1 MAIKNDQGIVLRTYS
16 FGEADKVVV
25 LISATSGKLRCVA
38 KGIRKTK
45 SRFGGRL
52 EQFVHV
58 DLVLYEGRNLGT
70 ITQAEVVEAYP
81 KLRTD
86 LEAVSVAATM
96 AEITDLVVQED
107 EPSIGMFLLLQRGL
121 GALEQ
126 GGHRTD
132 LLTHFMLRTAG
143 IIGFTPALDACASC
157 GSDAI
162 ERFSFSAGGAVCRN
176 CSPTDSVLLR
186 VGVADHLL
194 QVANREVITEPQLAQ
209 DAQGVARKFLEFHL
223 ERPMKSMS
231 VLSV

>member
-25 LISATSGKLRCVA
+25 LISPASGKLRCVA

-70 ITQAEVVEAYP
+70 ITQAEIVEAYP

-86 LEAVSVAATM
+86 LIAVSAAATM
-96 AEITDLVVQED
+96 AEITDLVVQEE
-107 EPSIGMFLLLQRGL
+107 EPSVGMFLLLQRGL
-121 GALEQ
+121 GALEE
-126 GGHRTD
+126 GGHQTD

-143 IIGFTPALDACASC
+143 IIGFTPALDTCASC

-162 ERFSFSAGGAVCRN
+162 ERFSFSAGGAVCRD
-176 CSPTDSVLLR
+176 CSPADSVRLG
-186 VGVADHLL
+186 VGVAEHLL
-194 QVANREVITEPQLAQ
+194 QVANREATTHSHLAE

-223 ERPMKSMS
+223 ERSVKSMA
-231 VLSV
+231 VLNV